1 MTEPIDDLIDKAIE
15 NLRQTRKRAKLMSGP
30 VEKWSI
36 PRYIDALG
44 FAMRAM
50 DNVNEAL
57 RRQGYSNHPEYE
69 RLQASELFYHRMLR
83 LGHITIGS
91 VIKALDRH
99 EVPEDV
105 VRSACVYAY
114 LHPKVREAIKEGYG
128 LVPLIVPVP
137 PKSSP
142 QKPI

>member
-69 RLQASELFYHRMLR
+69 RLQASELFYHFMLR
-83 LGHITIGS
+83 LGYLNLNIGS
-91 VIKALDRH
+91 VISALRKL
-99 EVPEDV
+99 EIPEET
-105 VRSACVYAY
+105 VRTAAAAAY
-114 LHPKVREAIKEGYG
+114 LHRELRQAIMEGYG
-128 LVPLIVPVP
+128 MIPLEP
-137 PKSSP
+137 PKRA
-142 QKPI
+142 